1 MIGDSVAAK
10 AHATPPDCHEVRQWL
25 TTVLPGGTSLT
36 ERALVEAHLRRCA
49 RCRPDESRLRDG
61 ATRRGAGSHHGL
73 LGYFGTA
80 MTLTRI
86 AVVSGATRSVRLRAL
101 PSRALR
107 PPLRTVKRLERA
119 GRTGINHST
128 ERIARL
134 RPVPAS
140 ALSRLARDGRRAL
153 WFMSLG
159 FASCARASTGAIAA
173 VRSGVTCFAARMTR
187 YRPRLIVWL
196 RMGIGIAGVVVFT
209 LTAPALQQWMSRP
222 EEPTSATPP
231 PLARVESEPIESV
244 VESPPIAA
252 PVEPPRGAPAAA
264 PPVRPRPSLAGA
276 APAPPARVSVG
287 DTVDA
292 PVAAP
297 EAEAPASSVVGRL
310 SARSRAV
317 AESDLTALLVG
328 VNGVE
333 IGRQRHPTFVA
344 VRVVVAHSR
353 YDDFTRGLTRIG
365 AWQLEA
371 ARSPLPDTVHMTIR
385 VTD

>member
-1 MIGDSVAAK
+1 
-10 AHATPPDCHEVRQWL
+10 
-25 TTVLPGGTSLT
+25 
-36 ERALVEAHLRRCA
+36 
-49 RCRPDESRLRDG
+49 
-61 ATRRGAGSHHGL
+61 
-73 LGYFGTA
+73 
-80 MTLTRI
+80 
-86 AVVSGATRSVRLRAL
+86 
-101 PSRALR
+101 
-107 PPLRTVKRLERA
+107 
-119 GRTGINHST
+119 
-128 ERIARL
+128 
-134 RPVPAS
+134 
-140 ALSRLARDGRRAL
+140 
-153 WFMSLG
+153 
-159 FASCARASTGAIAA
+159 
-173 VRSGVTCFAARMTR
+173 
-187 YRPRLIVWL
+187 
-196 RMGIGIAGVVVFT
+196 
-209 LTAPALQQWMSRP
+209 
-222 EEPTSATPP
+222 
-231 PLARVESEPIESV
+231 
-244 VESPPIAA
+244 
-252 PVEPPRGAPAAA
+252 
-264 PPVRPRPSLAGA
+264 
-276 APAPPARVSVG
+276 VSVG